1 MSYERPDPEHGAY
14 TPPTDDDDLRFD
26 RRSYDPRGGYD
37 RGGYGGPS
45 ERRPVPLTL
54 IASAVVLL
62 VLIIAVVLFYRS
74 GVRGA
79 NDAPPVV
86 GEAGALAGAAPD
98 EAQPLDPQA
107 QIELYD
113 PTAPEGVELAPLPE
127 APGQRPPPLVPDRPV
142 EEPTTSGPPPVDTRD
157 PPARPQPTT
166 PAVPD
171 RPAPQPSTG
180 GGAAVQIGAF
190 SSQEAAERA
199 YAEVA
204 ANFPQF
210 ATGRTRGIERVTTS
224 DGRTVFRTTMNG
236 FSGEQARAFCGAM
249 RASGRDCVVR

>member
-14 TPPTDDDDLRFD
+14 TPPDDDDLRFD
-26 RRSYDPRGGYD
+26 RRSYDPRGGY
-37 RGGYGGPS
+37 GGPA
-45 ERRPVPLTL
+45 EKRPLPLTL

-86 GEAGALAGAAPD
+86 GEAGALVGAAPD
-98 EAQPLDPQA
+98 EAQPLDPSA

-113 PTAPEGVELAPLPE
+113 PTAPDGVELAPLPE
-127 APGQRPPPLVPDRPV
+127 APGQRPPPLVEERPV
-142 EEPTTSGPPPVDTRD
+142 EEPTTSGPPPVEADE
-157 PPARPQPTT
+157 PPSRPQGTT
-166 PAVPD
+166 PADPE
-171 RPAPQPSTG
+171 RPTAPPPTTS

-190 SSQEAAERA
+190 SSREAAERA

-204 ANFPQF
+204 ASFPQF
-210 ATGRTRGIERVTTS
+210 ATGRTRGIEQVTTS
-224 DGRTVFRTTMNG
+224 DGRTVYRTTMNG